1 MQEWAAVQKLHKCKV
16 PILQI
21 AKQLKMSR
29 NTVKKL
35 LKLKE
40 EPKYKRADY
49 PSKMEP
55 YMEEIAKWRTEEDF
69 NGTRIYR
76 ELKKLGYTGSINP
89 IYRTL
94 KVIDEIKTE
103 ISPKATER
111 IETPVGDQ
119 AQFDWS
125 PYDMSIGSRIRTV
138 YCFTMI
144 LAASRRKA
152 ICFSLTSDGDAI
164 YEAIQE
170 LYEDLG
176 GVTLELLIDNPKALV
191 IDNKSDPDEPVNFN
205 TKALLLAAHLGVE
218 LNACNTQWA
227 RTKGKIEK
235 PYQYIEEQFIKGNK
249 FDTMTALNRAGKDF
263 INEWNQEVHGTTRR
277 IPQEFFETEEIKALL
292 PLPGNHL
299 YLKPRL
305 KRTVS
310 NDSYIHILTNKY
322 SVPVKYATRLIHYR
336 IIYGFR
342 IDIFDENKHYI
353 MSSEIGEGRHNTFKK
368 DEHYAEIATKVN
380 KSIPQIKRLFT
391 QTFQNGEQYLKAA
404 GIQFQQPSFHARR
417 ILELTDLY
425 TVEALDKILAYAI
438 EHGGMDIKGIKRL
451 LKEKYVDIV
460 INATTCVAPPEDDDR
475 GLTRDCTYYET
486 ESEVTELWETQH

>member
-1 MQEWAAVQKLHKCKV
+1 MR
-16 PILQI
+16 ILE
-21 AKQLKMSR
+21 
-29 NTVKKL
+29 V
-35 LKLKE
+35 
-40 EPKYKRADY
+40 
-49 PSKMEP
+49 
-55 YMEEIAKWRTEEDF
+55 F
-69 NGTRIYR
+69 
-76 ELKKLGYTGSINP
+76 
-89 IYRTL
+89 
-94 KVIDEIKTE
+94 
-103 ISPKATER
+103 
-111 IETPVGDQ
+111 
-119 AQFDWS
+119 
-125 PYDMSIGSRIRTV
+125 
-138 YCFTMI
+138 
-144 LAASRRKA
+144 
-152 ICFSLTSDGDAI
+152 
-164 YEAIQE
+164 
-170 LYEDLG
+170 
-176 GVTLELLIDNPKALV
+176 TLELLIDNPKALV

-218 LNACNTQWA
+218 LNACNSQWP

-235 PYQYIEEQFIKGNK
+235 PYQYIEEQFIKGNT

-292 PLPGNHL
+292 PLPENRL

-353 MSSEIGEGRHNTFKK
+353 MSREIGEGRHNTFKK
-368 DEHYAEIATKVN
+368 DEHYAEITTKVN

-391 QTFQNGEQYLKAA
+391 QIFQNGEQYLKAA

-460 INATTCVAPPEDDDR
+460 INATTCVAPPEDDDH
-475 GLTRDCTYYET
+475 GLTRNCTYYET